1 MFDVRVH
8 PRVVKSAPRLL
19 RPAHLRRF
27 MNFLRDAEENPLPSG
42 YDIRPLTDR
51 KIFGLNAYRLRLG
64 DYKVLYAVD
73 WEGKA
78 VYVVRIEP
86 RKRAYKKR

>member
-19 RPAHLRRF
+19 KSAHLKRF
-27 MNFLRDAEENPLPSG
+27 MDFLRDAKENPLPDG
-42 YDIRPLTDR
+42 YDVKPLTDR
-51 KIFGLNAYRLRLG
+51 KILGLNAYRLRLG
-64 DYKVLYAVD
+64 DYRVLYAVG
-73 WEGKA
+73 WEDKV